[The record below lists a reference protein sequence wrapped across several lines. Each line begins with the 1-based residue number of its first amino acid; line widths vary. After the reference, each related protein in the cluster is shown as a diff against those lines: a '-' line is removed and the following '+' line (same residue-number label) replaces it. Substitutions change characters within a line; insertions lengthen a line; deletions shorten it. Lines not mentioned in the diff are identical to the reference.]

1 MNNSEIS
8 IEVHNLTKRYG
19 PITAIDNIEFEIA
32 KGEVVGF
39 LGPNGAGK
47 STTMRILCGLIPA
60 TSGTARI
67 CGIPVSTQ
75 PAAVKRLIGY
85 LPETNPLPEEMRV
98 LEYLVYRGQLKEIPR
113 RRLRRRLV
121 EVMEVCDLDRKYR
134 RRIIGGLSKGFRQ
147 RVGVAD
153 ALLSEPEVVILDEP
167 TIGLDPHQLLVIRD
181 LIASLRGRMTVIL
194 SSHILAEVEVSCDRV
209 IILNQGRVVATGTPE
224 HLRREFISETI
235 YELEV
240 KGDQEALDNVLRGVD
255 PDLCPDKPWPKKED
269 GFYELTLKTS
279 VRDDLGEELLIR
291 LQRNGGFRVRS
302 LNRKEPCL
310 EDIFLAA
317 TKRGWKD
324 LMPQSPS
331 DGVEDSAKESATT
344 GGHKSE

>member
-19 PITAIDNIEFEIA
+19 PITAIENIDFEIA

-67 CGIPVSTQ
+67 CGIPVATQ

-85 LPETNPLPEEMRV
+85 LPENNPLPEDMRV

-121 EVMEVCDLDRKYR
+121 EVMEVCDLGRKTR
-134 RRIIGGLSKGFRQ
+134 RRVIRGLSKGFRQ
-147 RVGVAD
+147 RVGLAD
-153 ALLSEPEVVILDEP
+153 ALLADPEVVILDEP
-167 TIGLDPHQLLVIRD
+167 TIGLDPHQLLLIRD

-224 HLRREFISETI
+224 QLCREFISETI

-240 KGDQEALDNVLRGVD
+240 KGDPEALENVLFNVD
-255 PDLCPDKPWPKKED
+255 PDFRPEKPWLKKED
-269 GFYELTLKTS
+269 GFYELTMKTS
-279 VRDDLGEELLIR
+279 TREDLGEKLLLR
-291 LQRNGGFRVRS
+291 LHDNGGFRVRS

-317 TKRGWKD
+317 TKRGWKE
-324 LMPQSPS
+324 LMPQSS
-331 DGVEDSAKESATT
+331 SGAVEDPAKVSAVT
-344 GGHKSE
+344 GDPKSE